1 MPQMIIY
8 RGFPA
13 SGKST
18 KAREWVAQDPE
29 NRIEINRD
37 NTRILIGVTGKL
49 GDKHQ
54 EALVTSINDDILN
67 QSVAAGKDIVI
78 SNTNLRVKYVKTFVR
93 IALENDYD
101 VSIVDFKE
109 LDLDE
114 LLARDANRDDPAGE
128 KAIRAMWEKFPY
140 NRWMSAEKI
149 INEVKKK
156 IEEDGDDKFTP
167 YRNDPTLPWAIIVDV
182 DGTIANHTGVR
193 NVYDYSQV
201 YYDTPHEDIIRLV
214 QLEAATGT
222 KVIIMSGREDC
233 CKEDTIRWLEKY
245 DVPFDDVFMRK
256 TGDKRPDYIIKDEL
270 IRENVQDNYHVI
282 YGLDDRNS
290 VVNHNREMGYR
301 ILAVAPGDF

>member
-18 KAREWVAQDPE
+18 KAREWVSRDPG

-37 NTRILIGVTGKL
+37 NARSLIGVTGKI
-49 GDKHQ
+49 GETPQ
-54 EALVTSINDDILN
+54 EELVTSINNSILR
-67 QSVAAGKDIVI
+67 QSVDSGKDIVI
-78 SNTNLRVKYVKTFVR
+78 SDTNLRVKYIKNFIR
-93 IALENDYD
+93 IALENDYN
-101 VSIVDFKE
+101 VSIVDFND

-114 LLARDANRDDPAGE
+114 LISRDANRDDPAGE

-140 NRWMSAEKI
+140 KQWASEEKI

-156 IEEDGDDKFTP
+156 MEEDGKDKFTP
-167 YRNDPTLPWAIIVDV
+167 YRNDPTLPRAIIVDV
-182 DGTIANHTGVR
+182 DGTIASYMGVR
-193 NVYDYSQV
+193 DVYDYSKV
-201 YYDTPHEDIIRLV
+201 YYDNPHEDIIRLV

-222 KVIIMSGREDC
+222 KVIIMSGREDS
-233 CKEDTIRWLEKY
+233 CKEDTISWLEKY
-245 DVPFDDVFMRK
+245 DVPFDAVFMRK